1 MPVTVFHTF
10 FPIEVIFLQWN
21 ETNNNYSFLISLLK
35 EIRTKLVFQ
44 HRINFA
50 PKNIFSL
57 VFYFNNIC
65 QFAVCSSVFRLH

>member
-1 MPVTVFHTF
+1 MHSFQLKL
-10 FPIEVIFLQWN
+10 IFLQWN
-21 ETNNNYSFLISLLK
+21 ETNNNYSFLIPLLK

-57 VFYFNNIC
+57 VFDFNNIR